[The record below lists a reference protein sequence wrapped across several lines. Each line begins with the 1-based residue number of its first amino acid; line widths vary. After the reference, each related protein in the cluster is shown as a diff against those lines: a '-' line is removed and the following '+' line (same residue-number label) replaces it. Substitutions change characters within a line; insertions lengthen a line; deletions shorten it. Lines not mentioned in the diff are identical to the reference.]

1 MFHRNGKSGMMQ
13 LMQQQ
18 LATRGYPRKVAA

>member
-1 MFHRNGKSGMMQ
+1 MFRRNGKTGMMK
-13 LMQQQ
+13 LAQQQ